1 MPTDSI
7 TSAASNP
14 GTPAKS
20 GSPKHGS
27 APLRQRLRDALSG
40 AIKSR
45 DKVAVAALRS
55 TLAAIDNA
63 EAVHIPQPAGEQLAI
78 EQLRIG
84 VGSAEVARREL
95 TEAQIEG
102 IVRGELAE
110 REAAARDYQRVGRI
124 EHAERLRGEI
134 RVLAEQLG
142 DRPAAS

>member
-7 TSAASNP
+7 TAATSRP
-14 GTPAKS
+14 GSLRKP
-20 GSPKHGS
+20 GSS
-27 APLRQRLRDALSG
+27 SPLRQRLRDALSG
-40 AIKSR
+40 AIKNR

-63 EAVHIPQPAGEQLAI
+63 EAVEAPQRTGEQLAI

-95 TEAQIEG
+95 TEAQIER

-110 REAAARDYQRVGRI
+110 REAAARDYQRAGRI

-134 RVLAEQLG
+134 RVLSEQLG
-142 DRPAAS
+142 DRPAAP